1 MTAPAALRSLADQM
15 GMGFVQEL
23 LEDFHAD
30 APWRME
36 ELDTA
41 IRLGDCTRAGR
52 AAHTLGS
59 MVLTLGFDELGRVCR
74 ELEAALARAECAHLS
89 PDAARAAA
97 LLDQALATTGRLR
110 AGA

>member
-15 GMGFVQEL
+15 GMDFVQEL

-36 ELDTA
+36 EMSAA
-41 IRLGDCTRAGR
+41 IGTGDCTRAAR

-59 MVLTLGFDELGRVCR
+59 MVLTLGFDELGRLCR
-74 ELEAALARAECAHLS
+74 ELETALGGGGCAHLS
-89 PDAARAAA
+89 PRAEQAAA
-97 LLDQALATTGRLR
+97 LLDEALATTGRLR